1 MQRLVHGRGE
11 CGEGAKAGGS
21 LEEGGGGV
29 ERAALGTSSFH
40 QQSN

>member
-21 LEEGGGGV
+21 LEEGEGCGA
-29 ERAALGTSSFH
+29 RSTRHF
-40 QQSN
+40 